1 MFGSAKKSRVRF
13 GEGVENL
20 ERREVFSASPLA
32 ELAEAATPT
41 MTASSPEIPACE
53 VMVVDSFFDVFFDIE
68 VSYDGLTPREELG
81 NPQMEAIG
89 SSGED
94 GVHADG
100 DTAPLTICPD
110 AFFAYSTLKWGANS
124 THAQLDGG
132 TQYFFAYGTLKFGVN
147 ARLFLAVDQAF
158 TESIQSSQ
166 EAQLDAGPAD
176 NSIDSVVDE
185 LQGIVVLC

>member
-1 MFGSAKKSRVRF
+1 MFSSAKKSRERF

-32 ELAEAATPT
+32 ELAEAATPF
-41 MTASSPEIPACE
+41 MTAPSPAVPACE

-68 VSYDGLTPREELG
+68 VSYDRLTPREELG

-110 AFFAYSTLKWGANS
+110 AYFAYSTLKWGANS
-124 THAQLDGG
+124 THAQLNGG
-132 TQYFFAYGTLKFGVN
+132 TQNFAYGTLKFGVN

-158 TESIQSSQ
+158 AESIQSSQ